1 MSVDVPSETW
11 EGEGALMRCTYR
23 DRTETTDNRL
33 FWYKGSQSSS
43 ARVYVY
49 TFLNKRGRTIGNFS
63 NRIVVGRLVGNVHEL
78 YINKTVLTDEDTYA
92 CEITGVFGSDLLTVN
107 GEYLDRNISYL

>member
-1 MSVDVPSETW
+1 MSVYKNV
-11 EGEGALMRCTYR
+11 M
-23 DRTETTDNRL
+23 NRQTQDCKSKCCQ
-33 FWYKGSQSSS
+33 Y
-43 ARVYVY
+43 
-49 TFLNKRGRTIGNFS
+49 FS
-63 NRIVVGRLVGNVHEL
+63 NRILVGRLVGNVHEL